1 MSKLQAKECQ
11 TVEYKS
17 TWHDKY
23 LEWICGFANAQGA
36 VMYIGVNDNH
46 EVIGLDHIDKL
57 MEDIPNKIVNSMGI
71 VADVNLRKQDGL
83 EYIEVAVAPSNVPVS
98 YKGKYYYRSGS
109 TMQELTGP
117 ALTDFLMRKMNTS
130 WDMTTEPSATID
142 DIDPSAIKYF
152 INAAIRE
159 GRINPSAKNDSVEQV
174 LRRLHLIN
182 KENGKI
188 TIAALLLFGKDVE
201 RWNLT
206 VAFRLGRFGVDQ
218 SDLIIQDRIVCP
230 LIELPDRV
238 IEVLKAKYLVSPISY
253 KGMRRI
259 ERLEVP
265 EDALREM
272 LCNAIVHR
280 DYTDT
285 FIQMKVYNER
295 ITLWNSG
302 TLPPDYTVEKLWKEH
317 ESRPRN
323 KLIANVFYMAGFIEA
338 WGRGYEKIYN
348 AFKKEHL
355 KMPVFEEARGG
366 FLVTIK
372 REKFISTQAPDATNQ
387 ETSQETIQKTSQK
400 TSQKIIEQIL
410 KNKMVTIDELAEECG
425 ITVAGVKWQLQQMQ
439 QKNLIRRV
447 GSKKGGYWEITNT

>member
-1 MSKLQAKECQ
+1 
-11 TVEYKS
+11 
-17 TWHDKY
+17 
-23 LEWICGFANAQGA
+23 
-36 VMYIGVNDNH
+36 
-46 EVIGLDHIDKL
+46 
-57 MEDIPNKIVNSMGI
+57 
-71 VADVNLRKQDGL
+71 
-83 EYIEVAVAPSNVPVS
+83 
-98 YKGKYYYRSGS
+98 
-109 TMQELTGP
+109 
-117 ALTDFLMRKMNTS
+117 
-130 WDMTTEPSATID
+130 MTTEPSATID

-206 VAFRLGRFGVDQ
+206 VAFRLGRFVVDQ

-302 TLPPDYTVEKLWKEH
+302 TLPPDYTVEKLWEEH